1 MERSS
6 DVVDADTAAEP
17 KLAPGKRRPGR
28 PTLSNEELLD
38 AALDLFLENGFER
51 TGIEAIA
58 VAAGMAKRTVYAR
71 YADKTTLFKAA
82 LTRAIEEWIVPVDAL
97 RAVEG
102 DDVEDT
108 LLRIGQILVRN
119 VLRPDGQRLL
129 RLTNAVAGQ
138 MPEIAAFNV
147 QKGTEP
153 TLAYLADLF
162 RRRLGPDGTAAS
174 EAADAAEAFLDLVVG
189 GPANLAARGVALNDT
204 DVDMHTRYTVG
215 LFLRGVMPRDRKSTA
230 QKEIQQVMNSIA
242 EALALLD
249 EARERLNQLEKLN

>member
-6 DVVDADTAAEP
+6 DLVDADTAAEP
-17 KLAPGKRRPGR
+17 KLDPGKRRPGR

-129 RLTNAVAGQ
+129 RLTNAVAGRAEGHRTD
-138 MPEIAAFNV
+138 PRL
-147 QKGTEP
+147 P
-153 TLAYLADLF
+153 
-162 RRRLGPDGTAAS
+162 RRPVPAPAGPGRHGS
-174 EAADAAEAFLDLVVG
+174 VG
-189 GPANLAARGVALNDT
+189 
-204 DVDMHTRYTVG
+204 
-215 LFLRGVMPRDRKSTA
+215 S
-230 QKEIQQVMNSIA
+230 S
-242 EALALLD
+242 
-249 EARERLNQLEKLN
+249 

>member
-1 MERSS
+1 
-6 DVVDADTAAEP
+6 
-17 KLAPGKRRPGR
+17 
-28 PTLSNEELLD
+28 
-38 AALDLFLENGFER
+38 
-51 TGIEAIA
+51 
-58 VAAGMAKRTVYAR
+58 
-71 YADKTTLFKAA
+71 
-82 LTRAIEEWIVPVDAL
+82 
-97 RAVEG
+97 
-102 DDVEDT
+102 
-108 LLRIGQILVRN
+108 

-189 GPANLAARGVALNDT
+189 GPANLAARGVALDDT
-204 DVDMHTRYTVG
+204 EVDRHTRYTVG